1 MNTRL
6 FSALVA
12 LAAGAALASCA
23 RAGDKLVSQ
32 AMKAY
37 SMKDYD
43 KALVLFVEALK
54 SDSRYSE
61 ELLYTFISNVY
72 SKQEEWE
79 ASAAYLEKALSMR
92 ADYRGYITLG
102 MVRRE
107 AGQDDKAEAAFR
119 AALALD
125 ESKVDAYAHLGAL
138 YTDAGNAA
146 AAVPLL
152 ETAAALAPKE
162 GFVYATLAVAY
173 AAQGAAEKSHA
184 ALATA
189 AALGYNSDKERERAA
204 ALLESA
210 ESAAN
215 AEAAH

>member
-1 MNTRL
+1 MDIEN
-6 FSALVA
+6 
-12 LAAGAALASCA
+12 
-23 RAGDKLVSQ
+23 
-32 AMKAY
+32 
-37 SMKDYD
+37 
-43 KALVLFVEALK
+43 
-54 SDSRYSE
+54 
-61 ELLYTFISNVY
+61 
-72 SKQEEWE
+72 
-79 ASAAYLEKALSMR
+79 
-92 ADYRGYITLG
+92 
-102 MVRRE
+102 
-107 AGQDDKAEAAFR
+107 
-119 AALALD
+119 
-125 ESKVDAYAHLGAL
+125 
-138 YTDAGNAA
+138 
-146 AAVPLL
+146 